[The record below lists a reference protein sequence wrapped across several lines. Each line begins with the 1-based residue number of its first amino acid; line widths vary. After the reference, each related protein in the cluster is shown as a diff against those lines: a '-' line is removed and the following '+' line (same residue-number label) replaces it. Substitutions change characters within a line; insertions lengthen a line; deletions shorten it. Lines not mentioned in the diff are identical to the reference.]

1 VSEEHASS
9 VYANALFAAARD
21 TKHVGRVR
29 QEFYDFAQAFSAMP
43 ELRHALLDPQI
54 DGAAKRAVLTGVI
67 EDASPLLANVL
78 CLLLEKGRLAL
89 VPEIAVRYEQ
99 LAERAAD
106 LVEVRVKS
114 AVPLPAATQD
124 ELRARLEKMTG
135 REVRVIDCV
144 DPAIVGGLSLHV
156 GDDVLVDASVQT
168 RIEQLRDRLSGASTK
183 GASQ

>member
-1 VSEEHASS
+1 VSEEHAAA

-21 TKHVGRVR
+21 TRQVGRVR
-29 QEFYDFAQAFSAMP
+29 QEFYDFAQVFTAMP

-54 DGAAKRAVLTGVI
+54 ARETKQAVLTGVI
-67 EDASPLLANVL
+67 EDASPLLDNVL
-78 CLLLEKGRLAL
+78 RLLLEKGRMVL
-89 VPEIAVRYEQ
+89 VPDIAVRYEQ

-135 REVRVIDCV
+135 RDIRVIDCV
-144 DPAIVGGLSLHV
+144 DPAIIGGLSMHV
-156 GDDVLVDASVQT
+156 GDAILVDASVQT

>member
-1 VSEEHASS
+1 MSEEHAAA

-21 TKHVGRVR
+21 AKQVGRLRREV
-29 QEFYDFAQAFSAMP
+29 YNFAQVFAATP

-54 DGAAKRAVLTGVI
+54 AKAARRAVLMGVI
-67 EDASPLLANVL
+67 EDASPLLGNVL
-78 CLLLEKGRLAL
+78 SLLLEKGRLAL

-99 LAERAAD
+99 LAERVAD

-135 REVRVIDCV
+135 RDVRVIDCV
-144 DPAIVGGLSLHV
+144 DPSIVGGLSLRV
-156 GDDVLVDASVQT
+156 GDDIEIDATVQT